1 MLKKV
6 QRLTSPEHYRKFRTH
21 VYQVLLDAVFH
32 AFVYS
37 MLFFALLD
45 LVTDAV
51 TFEKLRNYTLI
62 MVVASVIRFLVL
74 NKGYTGLQVEGAKII
89 ADLRIRMGD
98 KVRTLHMGY
107 FNQNNIGELT
117 NIMTNDLRDFEQLIT
132 HMIPGIAKHAILS
145 VYLSVVMVSLYP
157 RIGLI
162 QVILLLSCIP
172 LGYFAGKRVK
182 AAGRKAKTIRAQM
195 LSRIIEYAAGIEVF
209 KSYHMLGGRFPK
221 MRRSVDEL
229 KRESIRVELAG
240 VPFIAPMQI
249 LIGLSLP
256 VVLYLSYLEH
266 AAGAID
272 AQRLVMLVVVSLA
285 LTTVGK
291 GFSQLYVETRY
302 YTLSIDK
309 LLAVVDAQPM
319 TYTIDD
325 FQPAHHDIHFQGVT
339 FAYGDDKEVLKN
351 ISFTARRH
359 EMTALVGASGSGKS
373 TVMNLIA
380 RFWDPGAGR
389 ITIGGTDIR
398 QVAPD
403 SLMGQISMVF
413 QDVYLIRDTIYENIR
428 MGNPRATEEDVYRA
442 ARLAHCH
449 TFIQALPDGYNTV
462 IHEGGS
468 TLSGG
473 EKQRVSIARAL
484 LKDAPIILL
493 DEATASLDADNEH
506 EIQQAIRALTSNKT
520 VVVIAHRLHTI
531 QDAEQIIV
539 FDEGEI
545 LEKGSHEELMKQQG
559 TYEHMYRSMI
569 QAKEWVIA

>member
-6 QRLTSPEHYRKFRTH
+6 QRLTSPESYRKYRSH
-21 VYQVLLDAVFH
+21 VYQVLLDAIFH
-32 AFVYS
+32 AFVYG
-37 MLFFALLD
+37 MLFFALVD
-45 LVTDAV
+45 LVTGTV
-51 TFEKLRNYTLI
+51 TFEKLRNYTVI
-62 MVVASVIRFLVL
+62 MVTASVVRFMVL

-98 KVRTLHMGY
+98 TVRNLHMGY

-132 HMIPGIAKHAILS
+132 HMIPGITKQAILS
-145 VYLSVVMVSLYP
+145 VYLALVMVYLNP
-157 RIGLI
+157 RIGII
-162 QVILLLSCIP
+162 QVALLLACIP
-172 LGYFAGKRVK
+172 LGYYAGKRVK
-182 AAGRKAKTIRAQM
+182 AAGRQAKTIRAQM
-195 LSRIIEYAAGIEVF
+195 LSRIIEYASGIEVF
-209 KSYHMLGGRFPK
+209 KSCHMLGDRFPK

-229 KRESIRVELAG
+229 KVESIRMELAG

-256 VVLYLSYLEH
+256 VALYLAYLDFS
-266 AAGAID
+266 AGGMD
-272 AQRLVMLVVVSLA
+272 AQQLVMILVVSLA
-285 LTTVGK
+285 LTTVSK

-302 YTLSIDK
+302 YTLSVDK
-309 LLAVVDAQPM
+309 LLAVVDAEPM
-319 TYTIDD
+319 PFTTTV
-325 FQPAHHDIHFQGVT
+325 FQPRHHDIVFEGVN
-339 FAYGDDKEVLKN
+339 FAYREDQEVLKN
-351 ISFTARRH
+351 ISFTAKRN

-380 RFWDPGAGR
+380 RFWDPREGR

-398 QVAPD
+398 KVYPD
-403 SLMGQISMVF
+403 SLMAQISMVF

-493 DEATASLDADNEH
+493 DEATASLDADNEF
-506 EIQQAIRALTSNKT
+506 EIQQAIRTLTSNKT

-545 LEKGSHEELMKQQG
+545 LEKGSHDELMKQQG
-559 TYEHMYRSMI
+559 TYEHMYRSMV